1 MKFKSTLACVALII
15 AIGCAG
21 FQRECTGCN
30 AGAFGSDWVVAQY
43 DMNMQPKAA
52 WVLTNTSISNESSSD
67 GIYWLDA
74 ESGHLVHI
82 SGWYNRVQVKN
93 HQFKAAAKL
102 VGIDLDYVQNGAYP
116 ALKPVEQKEE

>member
-1 MKFKSTLACVALII
+1 MKFKSTLSCIALIL

-30 AGAFGSDWVVAQY
+30 AGAFGSDWIVVQY
-43 DMNMQPKAA
+43 DMNMKPKCA
-52 WVLTNTSISNESSSD
+52 WQLSGTSISNESSSD

-74 ESGHLVHI
+74 GSGHLVHI

-93 HQFKAAAKL
+93 RQFKAAAKL
-102 VGIDLDYVQNGAYP
+102 VGIDLDFVQNGAYP
-116 ALKPVEQKEE
+116 ASEPIKPVE

>member
-1 MKFKSTLACVALII
+1 MKIKTIITTALLTF

-21 FQRECTGCN
+21 YQRSCSSFT
-30 AGAFGSDWVVAQY
+30 ATSFGSDWIVVQY
-43 DMNMQPKAA
+43 NMNLEPKCA
-52 WVLTNTSISNESSSD
+52 WQLTNTSISNESQTD
-67 GIYWLDA
+67 GIYWLDS

-102 VGIDLDYVQNGAYP
+102 VGVDLNLIQNGAYP
-116 ALKPVEQKEE
+116 APNPVESNQ